1 MVSNSQCKID
11 QSPLTIEL
19 TVHEQNRQTDM
30 TKNNYVAIMA
40 GGIGSRFWPMS
51 RTDFPKQFL
60 DILNTGRT
68 LIQSTYDRFA
78 LFIPKEHIY
87 IVTTDQYKDIVAE
100 QLPDLPV
107 GNILCEP
114 SRKNTAPCIAYIAYK
129 LLQINPNAN
138 LICAPADHII
148 LEPENFKKTCLQALH
163 FTSNIKALVTLGIKP
178 THPNTGY
185 GYIQYDQLA
194 VSENVYKV
202 KTFTEKPDKELAKT
216 FISSGDFLWNA
227 GIFVWQIK
235 NIIRAFEIF
244 LPEMHEVFDAERNSF
259 NTPAEKEAIERI
271 YPLCVNISIDYGVME
286 KADNVYIIPSS
297 FGWSDLGTWASA
309 YDNLEKDYLDNAV
322 AGSNV
327 MIIDATKNIIHADNK
342 KLILIQGLDDYIV
355 VDTADVLLICKKD
368 KEQAIKEY
376 VAEVKRNK
384 GDRFL

>member
-1 MVSNSQCKID
+1 
-11 QSPLTIEL
+11 
-19 TVHEQNRQTDM
+19 M

-68 LIQSTYDRFA
+68 LIQSTFDRFA

-87 IVTTDQYKDIVAE
+87 VVTTEQYKDIVAS
-100 QLPDLPV
+100 QLPDIPV
-107 GNILCEP
+107 ENILCEP
-114 SRKNTAPCIAYIAYK
+114 SRKNTAPCIAYISYK
-129 LLQINPNAN
+129 LMQINPSAN

-148 LEPENFKKTCLQALH
+148 LEKDNFKKKCLEALH
-163 FTSNIKALVTLGIKP
+163 FTSHIKALVTLGIKP

-185 GYIQYDQLA
+185 GYIQHEQIA

-202 KTFTEKPDKELAKT
+202 KTFTEKPDKELAAT
-216 FISSGDFLWNA
+216 FLSSGDFLWNA
-227 GIFVWQIK
+227 GIFVWQIQ
-235 NIIRAFEIF
+235 NIIKAFETF
-244 LPEMHEVFDAERNSF
+244 LPEMHEVFDAEKHNF
-259 NTPAEKEAIERI
+259 NTPEEKHAIERI

-327 MIIDATKNIIHADNK
+327 MIIDATKNMVHADNK
-342 KLILIQGLDDYIV
+342 KLVLIQGLDDYIV
-355 VDTADVLLICKKD
+355 VDTPDVLLICKKD